1 MVSSNYCLHHY
12 HWCILNKGYLIIYVQ
27 IAELDNDM
35 ELTALHRLIAGAHL
49 EGGVGGPNQGVW
61 GTKVPQ
67 WGPRAKP
74 RRGSGDRVPQKLEH
88 VKKYTTLILRPC
100 ENERHN
106 LMLLM

>member
-27 IAELDNDM
+27 IAELDM
-35 ELTALHRLIAGAHL
+35 ELTALHRLIAGADL